1 MAYLP
6 RHWRR
11 CRGYGCVG
19 MFSSIVDCIVEQ
31 WDVRIVTQSA
41 RIVKHGMVKVVSQPV
56 SDFDCDWRC

>member
-1 MAYLP
+1 
-6 RHWRR
+6 
-11 CRGYGCVG
+11 